1 MTTITRFLI
10 GLAIVLTGC
19 SSQISQPLDQPDQDS
34 FEQSLLILI
43 NSKRLDLE
51 LPALI
56 TATVL
61 MQVAEAH
68 SQDMA
73 ANNYLAHGNLA
84 GLHGDDRLTEA
95 GYEFSWWGEAIAGGS
110 TTPAV
115 ALDGWLG
122 SPPHK
127 AVLLDGRYSE
137 IGLGFAYGDETK
149 YRYYWVVVV
158 ARPADE

>member
-1 MTTITRFLI
+1 MPGHYRFLI

-19 SSQISQPLDQPDQDS
+19 SSQVSQSLDGAAQADP
-34 FEQSLLILI
+34 EQSLLILI
-43 NSKRLDLE
+43 NSKRLDFE

-56 TATVL
+56 TSTVL

-73 ANNYLAHGNLA
+73 ANNYLAHANLA
-84 GLHGDDRLTEA
+84 GLHGGGRLTEA
-95 GYEFSWWGEAIAGGS
+95 GYEFSYWGETIAGGS

-127 AVLLDGRYSE
+127 AVLLSARYQE
-137 IGLGFAYGDETK
+137 IGLGFAFDSETK
-149 YRYYWVVVV
+149 YGYYWVVVV

>member
-1 MTTITRFLI
+1 MDNKPLTLTLITT
-10 GLAIVLTGC
+10 LAIILTGC
-19 SSQISQPLDQPDQDS
+19 TSQVSQPFDYANQ
-34 FEQSLLILI
+34 EQSLLILI
-43 NSKRLDLE
+43 NDKRLDLE

-56 TATVL
+56 TTTVL

-73 ANNYLAHGNLA
+73 ANNYLAHASLT

-95 GYEFSWWGEAIAGGS
+95 GYDFSYWGEAIAGGS

-115 ALDGWLG
+115 ALDGWLN

-127 AVLLDGRYSE
+127 AVLLDGRYQE
-137 IGLGFAYGDETK
+137 IGLGFAYGGETE
-149 YRYYWVVVV
+149 YGYYWVVMVT
-158 ARPADE
+158 RPGDE

>member
-1 MTTITRFLI
+1 MTRFLI

-19 SSQISQPLDQPDQDS
+19 TSHISQSLDGVSQDD

-43 NSKRLDLE
+43 NDQRLELD

-56 TATVL
+56 TTTVL

-73 ANNYLAHGNLA
+73 ANNYLAHANLA
-84 GLHGDDRLTEA
+84 GLHGGGRLTEA
-95 GYEFSWWGEAIAGGS
+95 GYDFSWWGEAIAGGS
-110 TTPAV
+110 TTPAG
-115 ALDGWLG
+115 ALDGWLN

-127 AVLLDGRYSE
+127 AVLLSERYSE
-137 IGLGFAYGDETK
+137 IGLGFAFDEGTK
-149 YRYYWVVVV
+149 YGYYWTVVV
-158 ARPADE
+158 ARPE